1 MLTCSPREHTS
12 LLDVLECCLPRLVT
26 LKDVIARADRSANPS
41 RTRSKMMYDRQTWS
55 RLARLK
61 ARKIYREM
69 QVEGLNQNDLS
80 RKLREVAER
89 EEAAV
94 RRFVDEYGVDA
105 IDARLLLQLA
115 LGDEA
120 TAQAGCLEL
129 ARGRSIQQ
137 AIAVITMV
145 SGEEYI
151 FGRFPGKH
159 WV

>member
-1 MLTCSPREHTS
+1 
-12 LLDVLECCLPRLVT
+12 
-26 LKDVIARADRSANPS
+26 
-41 RTRSKMMYDRQTWS
+41 MYDRQTWS

-69 QVEGLNQNDLS
+69 QVEGLDRSDLA

-94 RRFVDEYGVDA
+94 RQFVVDYGVDA

-115 LGDEA
+115 LGDETVA
-120 TAQAGCLEL
+120 RAGCAEL

-137 AIAVITMV
+137 AIATITMV
-145 SGEEYI
+145 SGEEYV
-151 FGRFPGKH
+151 FGRFLGGR
-159 WV
+159 

>member
-1 MLTCSPREHTS
+1 
-12 LLDVLECCLPRLVT
+12 
-26 LKDVIARADRSANPS
+26 
-41 RTRSKMMYDRQTWS
+41 MYDRKTWS

-69 QVEGLNQNDLS
+69 QAEGLDRNDLP

-94 RRFVDEYGVDA
+94 QRLVAYYGADP

-120 TAQAGCLEL
+120 IARAGCAEL
-129 ARGRSIQQ
+129 GIGRSIQQ
-137 AIAVITMV
+137 AIAVITML

-151 FGRFPGKH
+151 AGRLH
-159 WV
+159 DQR